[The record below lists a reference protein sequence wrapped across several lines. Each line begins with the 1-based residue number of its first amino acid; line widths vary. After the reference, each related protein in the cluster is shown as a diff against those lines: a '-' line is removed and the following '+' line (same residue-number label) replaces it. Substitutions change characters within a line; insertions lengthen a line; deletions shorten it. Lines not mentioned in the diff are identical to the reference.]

1 MNRPLDLKEVCRS
14 GSFMSQHLE
23 HSFSKHFAFEA
34 YETLV
39 QGGSIPDLQKS
50 LTNGSLCRKYVKKFI
65 SFVTVSSPATSII
78 RTLRD
83 KRFTLYDQF
92 GTVGGTL
99 GIVTGMSLLSVMEV
113 LLFSLVLVKSIICQ
127 LLWFLRN
134 PDSFRS
140 FFTHKNDQKKPC
152 DNEEQMACAS
162 HKECRMQLN
171 DINVSRS
178 QLE

>member
-1 MNRPLDLKEVCRS
+1 MSIMNCPLDLNDICQRGK
-14 GSFMSQHLE
+14 FMSKHLE
-23 HSFSKHFAFEA
+23 YSFSKHFAFEA

-99 GIVTGMSLLSVMEV
+99 GIVTGMSLLSIVEV
-113 LLFSLVLVKSIICQ
+113 LLFALVLLKSIIRQ
-127 LLWFLRN
+127 LIWCSRN
-134 PDSFRS
+134 PESIAS
-140 FFTHKNDQKKPC
+140 FFTSKKDLKKPC

-171 DINVSRS
+171 DINVS
-178 QLE
+178 